1 MDHHIHEM
9 HTYNGNI
16 YHVTECKTFIMSSC
30 TNCVK
35 KVLHSINTSIL
46 HKKNFSLCKCKTQIH
61 NNTFGFTFYY
71 NIPTLKCNVS
81 KFRLGFLCSVV
92 VKLSDVNQN

>member
-1 MDHHIHEM
+1 MDHNIHEM

-30 TNCVK
+30 TNCVT

-46 HKKNFSLCKCKTQIH
+46 YKKKVSLCVNAKPRSTI
-61 NNTFGFTFYY
+61 
-71 NIPTLKCNVS
+71 IL
-81 KFRLGFLCSVV
+81 LGLHFITIF
-92 VKLSDVNQN
+92 QR